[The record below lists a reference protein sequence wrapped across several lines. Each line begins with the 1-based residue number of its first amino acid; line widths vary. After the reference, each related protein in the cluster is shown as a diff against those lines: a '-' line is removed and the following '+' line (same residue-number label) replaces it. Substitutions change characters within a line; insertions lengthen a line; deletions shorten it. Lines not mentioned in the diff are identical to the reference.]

1 MNKAAKMVA
10 GAMLGLDFRTIVV
23 NGTAYAI
30 QPPTC
35 ERIAGAAYHLSDM
48 EDCESLSDVV
58 MRMKDIRKVCCALSW
73 FIGGDESLA
82 DELMKGTLDE
92 NLEGLEI
99 AYGMIDVRPFTKLSV
114 LAKNVA
120 RLAAK
125 QK

>member
-1 MNKAAKMVA
+1 MVA

-58 MRMKDIRKVCCALSW
+58 MRMSDIRKVCCALSW
-73 FIGGDESLA
+73 FIEGDESLA
-82 DELMKGTLDE
+82 DELIKGTLDE